1 MPKFKIR
8 FPVDLAVRLY
18 HTIEVEDDDEELA
31 RAQAAIRLRRI
42 EGQPN
47 LFGYVCPN
55 RDETMRSFEI
65 LTTERNP
72 FSKASFG
79 HAVVLTKEVK
89 DA

>member
-8 FPVDLAVRLY
+8 FPVDLTVRLY

-31 RAQAAIRLRRI
+31 RHQAAIRVRRI

-47 LFGYVCPN
+47 LFSYICPH
-55 RDETMRSFEI
+55 RDKTMRHFEI
-65 LTTERNP
+65 LVKDRDP

-79 HAVVLTKEVK
+79 HAVVLTEEVK
-89 DA
+89 DV